1 MLVTS
6 TDLAVTD
13 KEGTCLDFLIPSP
26 AFLLAE
32 KKKKKNLG
40 KVFKHF
46 EFIREH
52 LVLL

>member
-6 TDLAVTD
+6 TDVAVTD
-13 KEGTCLDFLIPSP
+13 KEGTCLDFLVPSP
-26 AFLLAE
+26 PFLLAG
-32 KKKKKNLG
+32 KKKKKTLE

-46 EFIREH
+46 KFIREH

>member
-26 AFLLAE
+26 AFLLAG
-32 KKKKKNLG
+32 KKKKNLG

>member
-6 TDLAVTD
+6 TDVAVTD
-13 KEGTCLDFLIPSP
+13 KEGTCLDFLVPSP
-26 AFLLAE
+26 PFLLAG
-32 KKKKKNLG
+32 KKKTLE

-46 EFIREH
+46 KSIREH